1 LSIARGKF
9 ISIEGG
15 EGVGKS
21 SFLSNISKVLKA
33 RGINLVQTREPG
45 GTPAANKIREIFN
58 HPPKEDSLT
67 METEAFLV
75 SAARAQHCGKLI
87 SPALDRGDWVLTD
100 RFADSTRAYQGIL
113 GGLNKEFLEN
123 LISSSTQGTQ
133 PDITFLLDCPVEISL
148 DRLGQRTDAKTRYD
162 NASIDD
168 HNKLRQAFLEIA
180 KEHPNRFAIIDAS
193 HTAEAVASAA
203 IKELDIRFE
212 G

>member
-1 LSIARGKF
+1 MNPVYS
-9 ISIEGG
+9 
-15 EGVGKS
+15 
-21 SFLSNISKVLKA
+21 
-33 RGINLVQTREPG
+33 Q
-45 GTPAANKIREIFN
+45 
-58 HPPKEDSLT
+58 
-67 METEAFLV
+67 
-75 SAARAQHCGKLI
+75 
-87 SPALDRGDWVLTD
+87 DWVG
-100 RFADSTRAYQGIL
+100 FAFFYRMLRTAYQGIL